1 MAGVDA
7 FRGGGNASWWGLS
20 ERAVMGGWQNCGQGK
35 KIIKKR
41 VPAGGEGGCFYC
53 GAWSDGPAI

>member
-20 ERAVMGGWQNCGQGK
+20 ERAAMGGVGRIAGREK
-35 KIIKKR
+35 KIIKKS
-41 VPAGGEGGCFYC
+41 PGGGWGGGFYC